1 MRGVTYK
8 LEDTRQVPGCDP
20 LTWKNDAN
28 ETYIYDILSRIRY
41 DQRQDPGARP
51 VVRGGDRPNMNKEE
65 LVRRI
70 SHDVGIVQEDVRP
83 ILNSL
88 IKIMGQTL
96 ARGEAIQ
103 LVGLGTFRVQQMA
116 ARVVKHPQT
125 GELIR
130 IPARRVPVFRPDKF
144 WRDQIPQQTG

>member
-1 MRGVTYK
+1 
-8 LEDTRQVPGCDP
+8 
-20 LTWKNDAN
+20 
-28 ETYIYDILSRIRY
+28 
-41 DQRQDPGARP
+41 
-51 VVRGGDRPNMNKEE
+51 MNKEE